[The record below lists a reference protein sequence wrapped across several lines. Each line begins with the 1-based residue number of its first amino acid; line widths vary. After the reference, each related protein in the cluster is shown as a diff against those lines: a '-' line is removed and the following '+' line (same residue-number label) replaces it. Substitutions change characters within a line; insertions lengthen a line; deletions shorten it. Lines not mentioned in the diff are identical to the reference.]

1 MFFRLT
7 QLLSR
12 FRPARSK
19 PTIGRAAQL
28 LVEGLESRELMSVTT
43 PWFSGKTL
51 VVPTD
56 NASTSVDVRTS
67 GTNIVISEVGT
78 TRTWSYGSSLVDKVE
93 FQGGAGNDRFV
104 NNTSKL
110 SVAFGNG
117 GNDVLLGGSAKD
129 QFVGGPGNDR
139 LNGRGGADDLW
150 GDGGDDVIITIDNGT
165 SDYVGLDPGDGR
177 DIIWV
182 DKTGSFT
189 DTISGG
195 EGEDKCQLV
204 SSFANGADKTL
215 NGDRIADPTA
225 QYISGT
231 DAANNPIWSNGTHR
245 RFQNNPLFASA
256 GPVLTDIRQGA
267 VGDCWLLAGMGAI
280 ANDNAHAL
288 RQNIVDFDDGTY
300 GVRLGNSFYRVD
312 DDLQVTSSFSATP
325 VLAKL
330 GAQNSMWV
338 AITEKA
344 YAYYRS
350 GTNKYRDLNNGWSVE
365 VNRAFQSTNA
375 GAKNISSYASTTHL
389 GNDIWDKWDRYQCVT
404 IGFISNT
411 TSAIIPG
418 TPLRDDHQY
427 VVVSVSYD
435 GNGVITS
442 ITLYNPWGVDGGG
455 DDGNDDGFIVV
466 TPAQIAGL
474 TGQVN
479 WGAV

>member
-1 MFFRLT
+1 
-7 QLLSR
+7 
-12 FRPARSK
+12 
-19 PTIGRAAQL
+19 
-28 LVEGLESRELMSVTT
+28 
-43 PWFSGKTL
+43 
-51 VVPTD
+51 
-56 NASTSVDVRTS
+56 
-67 GTNIVISEVGT
+67 
-78 TRTWSYGSSLVDKVE
+78 
-93 FQGGAGNDRFV
+93 
-104 NNTSKL
+104 
-110 SVAFGNG
+110 
-117 GNDVLLGGSAKD
+117 
-129 QFVGGPGNDR
+129 
-139 LNGRGGADDLW
+139 
-150 GDGGDDVIITIDNGT
+150 
-165 SDYVGLDPGDGR
+165 
-177 DIIWV
+177 
-182 DKTGSFT
+182 
-189 DTISGG
+189 
-195 EGEDKCQLV
+195 
-204 SSFANGADKTL
+204 
-215 NGDRIADPTA
+215 
-225 QYISGT
+225 
-231 DAANNPIWSNGTHR
+231 
-245 RFQNNPLFASA
+245 
-256 GPVLTDIRQGA
+256 LTDIRQGA
-267 VGDCWLLAGMGAI
+267 VGDCWLLAGLGAI